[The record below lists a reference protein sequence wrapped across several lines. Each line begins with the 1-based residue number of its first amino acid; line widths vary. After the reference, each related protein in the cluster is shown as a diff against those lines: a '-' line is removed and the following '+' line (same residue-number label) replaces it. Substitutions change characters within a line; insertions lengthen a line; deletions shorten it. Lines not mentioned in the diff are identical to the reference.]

1 MVGTSFI
8 YVSSYTFWPLYG
20 RYFFYLLFL
29 VASFDH
35 CVVGISFIYGF

>member
-20 RYFFYLLFL
+20 GRYIFY
-29 VASFDH
+29 
-35 CVVGISFIYGF
+35 GISFIYGF